1 MANEE
6 EEIEFKPLSVRELL
20 TEMKDLSEI
29 MIDLAYSAIL
39 FNDSE
44 LMEEVLELEERIDSL
59 SYLLLMN
66 AALAVRDKDDAEQMV
81 SIMKV
86 ASATDKISDA
96 AGDIATTLR
105 RGADPR
111 LVVNAFVKAEERL
124 TRVKVSENST
134 ITQKTLDALGTIDHI
149 GVDVIAVRRGQKLI
163 INPDEK
169 FSLKPGDVVIAR
181 GSDIGIEK
189 FKKLA
194 EGKSRKVGELK

>member
-1 MANEE
+1 MAEE
-6 EEIEFKPLSVRELL
+6 EDELEFKPLSVRELL
-20 TEMKDLSEI
+20 TEMKNISEL

-44 LMEEVLELEERIDSL
+44 LMEEVLELEERIDSH

-81 SIMKV
+81 GIMKV

-111 LVVNAFVKAEERL
+111 LMVNAFVKAEERL
-124 TRVKVSENST
+124 TRVKVSEDSP
-134 ITQKTLDALGTIDHI
+134 IIKKTLDALSAVNHI
-149 GVDVIAVRRGQKLI
+149 GVDVIVLRRGKKLI
-163 INPDEK
+163 INPHGK
-169 FSLKPGDVVIAR
+169 FRLKSGDVVIAR
-181 GSDIGIEK
+181 GSDVGIEK
-189 FKKLA
+189 FRDLA
-194 EGKSRKVGELK
+194 TGRLQKVGEYK

>member
-1 MANEE
+1 MADEE
-6 EEIEFKPLSVRELL
+6 DEMEFKPLSVRELL
-20 TEMKDLSEI
+20 TEMKNISEL
-29 MIDLAYSAIL
+29 MIDLAYSSIL

-81 SIMKV
+81 GIMKV

-124 TRVKVSENST
+124 TRVKVSENSPL
-134 ITQKTLDALGTIDHI
+134 IQKTLDELSAVNHI
-149 GVDVIAVRRGQKLI
+149 GVDVIALRRGKKLI
-163 INPDEK
+163 INPHEK

-181 GSDIGIEK
+181 GSDLGIEK
-189 FKKLA
+189 FRDLA
-194 EGKSRKVGELK
+194 TGRLQKVGE